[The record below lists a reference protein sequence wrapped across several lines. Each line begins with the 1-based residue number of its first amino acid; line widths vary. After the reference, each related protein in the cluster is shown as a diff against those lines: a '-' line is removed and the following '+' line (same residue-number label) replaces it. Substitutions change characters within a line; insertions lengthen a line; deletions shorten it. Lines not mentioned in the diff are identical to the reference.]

1 MSLNAPDHSSILNRS
16 RQALQDE
23 FLRSAVQFTADR
35 LRNKKRSAMNDLGRW
50 EEWRERGRQI
60 RAHTIA
66 HLDFYLKQFAD
77 RVRSAGG
84 HVYFAADAAEATREV
99 VRIAMAK
106 QARAVVKSKSMV
118 TEEIHLNHHLQQAGV
133 EVVETD
139 LGEYIIQLAGEA
151 PSHIIIPAIHKTRD
165 QIRAL
170 FTRAGGKDLT
180 TDTAVLAG
188 FARQTLREKFLTA
201 DIGITGCNFGIA
213 ESGTVVLFTNE
224 GNADMVVNL
233 PKTHIV
239 VMGIERVLPTFADL
253 EVIANLLPRSATGQK
268 LTAYMTMI
276 TGPRRP
282 GEADG
287 AEELHVI
294 LVDNGRSQQL
304 GDPQF
309 QSVLH
314 CIRCGACLNVCPVYR
329 QVGGHAY
336 GSVYPGPI
344 GAVLTPLLNQG
355 PEYADLPYASSL
367 CGACSE
373 ACPVKIPLH
382 DMLVFLRER
391 NVRQKRTKLRE
402 RLAFWGYRMA
412 FARAGRYKL
421 AMKLGRMAQKPLARG
436 GYIDSTVGPLA
447 GWTNSRSAPALAP
460 QSFRER
466 WKTLSKELSR
476 RAESTRPEG
485 WNRE

>member
-1 MSLNAPDHSSILNRS
+1 MSPSKTDGSTVLSRS

-23 FLRSAVQFTADR
+23 FLRSAVKFTADR
-35 LRNKKRSAMNDLGRW
+35 LRKKKQATTADFGRW

-66 HLDFYLKQFAD
+66 HLDYYLKQFAN
-77 RVRSAGG
+77 RVRAAGG
-84 HVYFAADAAEATREV
+84 HVYFAADATEAAAEI
-99 VRIAMAK
+99 VRIAVDK
-106 QARAVVKSKSMV
+106 QARTVVKSKSMV

-151 PSHIIIPAIHKTRD
+151 PSHIIIPAIHKTRE

-170 FTRAGGKDLT
+170 FTQAGGKDLT
-180 TDTAVLAG
+180 TDTKVLAG
-188 FARQTLREKFLTA
+188 FARQTLRQKFLTA

-213 ESGTVVLFTNE
+213 ESGTIVLFTNE
-224 GNADMVVNL
+224 GNADMVTNL

-268 LTAYMTMI
+268 LTTYMSMI
-276 TGPRRP
+276 TGPRRA
-282 GEADG
+282 GESDG

-304 GDPQF
+304 GDPEF

-329 QVGGHAY
+329 QIGGHAY

-382 DMLVFLRER
+382 DMLVFLRQR
-391 NVRQKRTKLRE
+391 NVRQKRTKLLE
-402 RLAFWGYRMA
+402 RVAFRGYRMA
-412 FARAGRYKL
+412 FARAGRYK
-421 AMKLGRMAQKPLARG
+421 AAVKLGRIAQKPLVRDG
-436 GYIDSTVGPLA
+436 HIESTMGPLA
-447 GWTNSRSAPALAP
+447 GWTNSRFAPALAT

-466 WKTLSKELSR
+466 WNSLSKELAKPS
-476 RAESTRPEG
+476 ESAKPEG
-485 WNRE
+485 WNHE